1 MVSAGTHNYVYKHM
15 NVCACVLCVCIIDVF
30 DFKFLF
36 IFETWS
42 LIVDGIKFRLLC
54 LTANL
59 GLKICTTLPGEVHGI
74 LVVLCIEVNQCGIS
88 PLLLNVANSIEINR
102 CFSLDFMLT

>member
-1 MVSAGTHNYVYKHM
+1 MCVRVFC
-15 NVCACVLCVCIIDVF
+15 VCVCVCIIDVF

-54 LTANL
+54 LTSNL